1 MRYFKIPKI
10 TIQSTIDSLT
20 EQVNELSEDVSNN
33 QESIGTMRNDI
44 ARNTNS
50 AKDLRADVGYRSS
63 MTDNSTLTITQ
74 AIGNIDTM
82 RNVIG
87 GNATLAGSLELMYKN
102 YITLLEASQGQNE
115 EIRKLRNRL
124 DAIGA

>member
-33 QESIGTMRNDI
+33 QESIRTMRNDI

-50 AKDLRADVGYRSS
+50 AEGLRADVGYRSS

-102 YITLLEASQGQNE
+102 YIALLEASQGQNE

>member
-33 QESIGTMRNDI
+33 QESIETMRNDI

-50 AKDLRADVGYRSS
+50 AQGLRADVGYRSS

>member
-20 EQVNELSEDVSNN
+20 EQVNELSENVGNN
-33 QESIGTMRNDI
+33 QESIETMRNDI

-50 AKDLRADVGYRSS
+50 AQGLRADVGYRSS

-82 RNVIG
+82 RSVIG